1 MPREG
6 LSADDALVVDDL
18 HLQRGGRQVLRGVT
32 FSARPGRVTVM
43 VGMNGAGKTTALHAV
58 LGLIRCDRGEV
69 KVWNRS
75 LSDFAMPARHVGFA
89 PDVLRAFPRHT
100 AREHLSMVAVRAGVD
115 AKRVTGV
122 LEEVGLGE
130 RADQPVRGYSLGMRR
145 RVSLAVAF
153 LAAPPL
159 IILDEPTNG
168 LDPQGQRW
176 LRATLR
182 AQADSGQA
190 VVVSSHDL
198 AVLDGFADDLVLMDR
213 GTVTRCRSLR
223 QLRRHAETR
232 LLVEAEDRAAL
243 VELLS
248 KLGVVVEGVDGRG
261 FVTSGA
267 AAATV
272 ARAAME
278 ARMVLTR
285 VVPVIPPLEELILS
299 TLDDQGEP
307 WSVEVHRRAGPDAD
321 GRAHR

>member
-1 MPREG
+1 M
-6 LSADDALVVDDL
+6 
-18 HLQRGGRQVLRGVT
+18 LRGIT
-32 FSARPGRVTVM
+32 FSARPGRITAV
-43 VGMNGAGKTTALHAV
+43 VGMNGAGKTTTLHAV
-58 LGLIRCDRGEV
+58 MGLIRCDRGEV
-69 KVWNRS
+69 RVWNRS
-75 LSDFAMPARHVGFA
+75 LFDFVMPARHVGFA

-100 AREHLSMVAVRAGVD
+100 AREHLSMVAARAGVD
-115 AKRVTGV
+115 ARRVTAV
-122 LEEVGLGE
+122 LKEVGLGE

-176 LRATLR
+176 LRTTLR
-182 AQADSGQA
+182 ARADSGDA

-223 QLRRHAETR
+223 QLRRRAETR
-232 LLVEAEDRAAL
+232 LVVEAEDRASL

-248 KLGVVVEGVDGRG
+248 ELGVVVEGIDGRG
-261 FVTSGA
+261 FVTSGVA
-267 AAATV
+267 AGTL

-285 VVPVIPPLEELILS
+285 LVPVTPPLEELILS
-299 TLDDQGEP
+299 TLDDQGEQR
-307 WSVEVHRRAGPDAD
+307 SDDRRAGSRAD
-321 GRAHR
+321 RRARR